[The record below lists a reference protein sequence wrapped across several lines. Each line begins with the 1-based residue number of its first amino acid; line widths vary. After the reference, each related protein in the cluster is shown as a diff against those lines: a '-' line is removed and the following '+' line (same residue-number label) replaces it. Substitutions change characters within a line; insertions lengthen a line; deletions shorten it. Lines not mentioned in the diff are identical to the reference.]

1 MLPLAFLNTL
11 QPPIPAREAS
21 IFAIPASR
29 AATVLAN
36 PMPLVLWGWKAQAFT
51 WGNAAC
57 MEVKY

>member
-1 MLPLAFLNTL
+1 MLPLAFLNAAAADTG
-11 QPPIPAREAS
+11 QEAS